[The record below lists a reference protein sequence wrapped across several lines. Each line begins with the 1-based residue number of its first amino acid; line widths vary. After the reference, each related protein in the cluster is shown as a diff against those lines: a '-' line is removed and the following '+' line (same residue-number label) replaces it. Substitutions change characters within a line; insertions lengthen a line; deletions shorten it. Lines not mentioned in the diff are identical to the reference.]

1 MASNQPEKLYG
12 HDERIEQQAMRQRD
26 EAAETQIPPA
36 KFLNGRGIPMMER
49 ITSRANPLMTHIRK
63 LAASRSYRAKT
74 GEYLGDG
81 TKLLEEALTWG
92 AAVTTVVYTAA
103 AALPPL
109 PPGIRAVEVPEDV
122 MKSVSPMEAPQGVLF
137 LAREPDTALPEKL
150 SGSRYLV
157 LEGDQDPGNVGTILR
172 AADAFEADGLILL
185 EGCADLYGPKTVRAS
200 MGAVFRLRAWSGTL
214 AELLPLLRAAGLP
227 LLGAALRADTAD
239 ARAVDLTRGA
249 LLVGSEGRGLSG
261 AALAA
266 CDGTIRI
273 PMGARCESL
282 NAAVAAAILLWE
294 GYRQSAPGI

>member
-26 EAAETQIPPA
+26 EAAGTQIPPA

-49 ITSRANPLMTHIRK
+49 ITSRTNPLMTHIRK

-109 PPGIRAVEVPEDV
+109 PPDIRAVEVPEDV
-122 MKSVSPMEAPQGVLF
+122 MKSVSPMEAPQGALF

-157 LEGDQDPGNVGTILR
+157 LEGVQDPGNVGTILR

-185 EGCADLYGPKTVRAS
+185 EGCADLYSPKTVRAS